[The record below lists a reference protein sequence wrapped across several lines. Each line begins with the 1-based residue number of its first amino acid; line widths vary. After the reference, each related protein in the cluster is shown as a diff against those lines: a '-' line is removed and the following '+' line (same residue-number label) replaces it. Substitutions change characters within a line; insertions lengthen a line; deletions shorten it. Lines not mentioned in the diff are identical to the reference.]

1 MREVGREAERQ
12 RIRDRI
18 QKAEA
23 APEATLVPPLLSPT
37 LDDPNIKVVAAYT
50 RVSTTSLEQVSSIE
64 NQTKY
69 YTDKVEKRPGWEL
82 YQIYSDEGKSG
93 TSRKRREEFNRMLED
108 AAAQKFD
115 LIMCASVSRFARNVK
130 DYLQVIKKLKNQNP
144 MHPVGVYFETENC
157 YTLNPDS
164 DAILDMHAM
173 FAEWESRNK
182 SRRMILS
189 YDQRICT
196 GQYPVSDLL
205 GYRHTT
211 DGQLIIQP
219 EEAKTVRFI
228 YLAYISGISF
238 SEIAEI
244 LTEKQRSTLRGRTDW
259 NAKMVRAIVQ
269 NERRWGDLNARK
281 RIVIDYEERKTIP
294 NIGAKRRYAAFV
306 PNHHEGIVSRD
317 IAKAVKFVTDSN
329 SSIGRGI
336 RELAVVMTGRLKGF
350 VSIFP
355 SWSGIDNKMLF
366 NISMSAYE
374 NEELLERK
382 TVSSDCWM
390 PSSRM
395 LISLNTPAMGVR
407 KSRIHLNKKA
417 VDCFREFEYCEL
429 LYHPIYK
436 TICLRSCHGTAAN
449 AFRIKADD
457 GKLIQEFRSSGLSDI
472 IREAVNEQGK
482 NLKIRGICRRGNN
495 AAILLFYLDES
506 YLNYLN
512 DLETADMEQ
521 DAVYVSNPILSELP
535 SRSAVLHEVQELLL
549 SM

>member
-23 APEATLVPPLLSPT
+23 APEATLVPPLPSPT

-211 DGQLIIQP
+211 DGHLIIQP

-238 SEIAEI
+238 SEIAGI
-244 LTEKQRSTLRGRTDW
+244 LTEKQRSTLRGRTNW

-355 SWSGIDNKMLF
+355 SWSGIDNEMLST
-366 NISMSAYE
+366 ISMSVYD
-374 NEELLERK
+374 NGELLERK
-382 TVSSDCWM
+382 TESPDYMM
-390 PSSRM
+390 PSGRM
-395 LISLNTPAMGVR
+395 LVSVNTPAMRV
-407 KSRIHLNKKA
+407 KKNRIHINKKA
-417 VDCFREFEYCEL
+417 VECFREYEYCEL

-436 TICLRSCHGTAAN
+436 TICLRSCHETAAN

-457 GKLIQEFRSSGLSDI
+457 GKLIQEFPSKALAHI
-472 IREAVNEQGK
+472 IREVTLSGDDV
-482 NLKIRGICRRGNN
+482 LKFRGIFRKDRN
-495 AAILLFYLDES
+495 AAILLFYLDDA
-506 YLNYLN
+506 YIDYLN
-512 DLETADMEQ
+512 DIKAEDMER
-521 DAVYVSNPILSELP
+521 DVVYVDNPLMNELP
-535 SRSAVLHEVQELLL
+535 SRSAVMCEVQELLL

>member
-1 MREVGREAERQ
+1 MREIGREAERQ

-18 QKAEA
+18 QKAEV
-23 APEATLVPPLLSPT
+23 APEATLVPPLPSPT

-50 RVSTTSLEQVSSIE
+50 RVSTTSLDQVSSIE

-238 SEIAEI
+238 SEIAGI
-244 LTEKQRSTLRGRTDW
+244 LTEKQRSTLRGRTNW

-355 SWSGIDNKMLF
+355 SWSGIDNKMLTS
-366 NISMSAYE
+366 ITMSVCK
-374 NEELLERK
+374 EEEILEEKCVAADYLLPSTK
-382 TVSSDCWM
+382 MFVSSTVPVM
-390 PSSRM
+390 R
-395 LISLNTPAMGVR
+395 VR
-407 KSRIHLNKKA
+407 KNRIHFNKKA
-417 VDCFREFEYCEL
+417 TEHMRQSEYWEL

-436 TICLRSCHGTAAN
+436 TICLRSCSKTAAN
-449 AFRIKADD
+449 AFHIQTDE
-457 GKLIQEFRSSGLSDI
+457 GKPVQQFRSHALSDI
-472 IREAVNEQGK
+472 IREAVGATDDV
-482 NLKIRGICRRGNN
+482 LKIRGIFRKDGS
-495 AAILLFYLDES
+495 AAILLFYLDEAYLD
-506 YLNYLN
+506 YLN
-512 DLETADMEQ
+512 EIKAADIER
-521 DAVYVSNPILSELP
+521 DAVYVNNPIMNELP
-535 SRSAVLHEVQELLL
+535 SRSAVMCEVEELLL

>member
-1 MREVGREAERQ
+1 M
-12 RIRDRI
+12 
-18 QKAEA
+18 
-23 APEATLVPPLLSPT
+23 
-37 LDDPNIKVVAAYT
+37 
-50 RVSTTSLEQVSSIE
+50 
-64 NQTKY
+64 
-69 YTDKVEKRPGWEL
+69 
-82 YQIYSDEGKSG
+82 
-93 TSRKRREEFNRMLED
+93 
-108 AAAQKFD
+108 
-115 LIMCASVSRFARNVK
+115 
-130 DYLQVIKKLKNQNP
+130 
-144 MHPVGVYFETENC
+144 
-157 YTLNPDS
+157 
-164 DAILDMHAM
+164 
-173 FAEWESRNK
+173 
-182 SRRMILS
+182 S

-238 SEIAEI
+238 SEIAGI
-244 LTEKQRSTLRGRTDW
+244 LTEKQRSTLRGRTNW

-382 TVSSDCWM
+382 TVSSDYWM

-395 LISLNTPAMGVR
+395 LISVNIPTMRVQ
-407 KSRIHLNKKA
+407 KNRIHLNKKA
-417 VDCFREFEYCEL
+417 VDCFRDFEYCEL

-457 GKLIQEFRSSGLSDI
+457 GKYIQEFRSSGLSDI
-472 IREAVNEQGK
+472 IREAMDEQGK

-512 DLETADMEQ
+512 DIETADMEQ